1 MAIPLAYN
9 VRSVFQ
15 RPVSTFTTAA
25 GIGLTVAIFIGALA
39 LAEGFRA
46 SLVSTGSNDNA
57 LVLRKGADSEISS
70 AISLES
76 ASIIRSS
83 PGVATSPEGRSL
95 ASPEIVVVVNKDR
108 LGMAG
113 SSNLTVRGVDPAAT
127 GVRTALLLEEGR
139 MFAPGS
145 DEIIVAQRIAKRFAN
160 CEIGQKLRFEQR
172 DFTVVGHFSA
182 KGSAFES
189 EIWGDAS
196 VLAPAMHREGVYQ
209 TLVFRMKDPGQFPAI
224 KKALETDPRL
234 QVEVYRERE
243 FFAKQ
248 SEMFTMIVTVLGTF
262 ITSIM
267 AVGALFGAVN
277 TMYAT
282 IGRARARSRRCRAR
296 LLAARGDARVRRRV
310 ARHLAARRAD
320 RLPARAAH
328 ERHHVE
334 HDELLVV
341 QRAGVPV
348 PGHAAGAARR
358 TRLLGATRPARR
370 LLPRAARVA
379 PAARGRAS
387 RRLIAEA
394 HAPRPATRPASP
406 SPAARAVRFHAIRQ
420 HFAFARHS
428 VRDFRGNR
436 SRKHPYEENSH
447 GLGRST

>member
-1 MAIPLAYN
+1 MAIPLTYN

-39 LAEGFRA
+39 LAEGFRS
-46 SLVSTGSNDNA
+46 SLVSTGSDDNA

-70 AISLES
+70 AVSLEA

-83 PGVATSPEGRSL
+83 PGVATGPDGRAL
-95 ASPEIVVVVNKDR
+95 ASSELVVVVNKDR

-113 SSNLTVRGVDPAAT
+113 SSNLTLRGVDPSAA
-127 GVRTALLLEEGR
+127 GVRTALVLEEGR
-139 MFAPGS
+139 MFTPGS

-196 VLAPAMHREGVYQ
+196 VLAPAMHREGTFQ
-209 TLVFRMKDPGQFPAI
+209 TVVFRMKDPAQFPAI
-224 KKALETDPRL
+224 KKALESDPRL

-248 SEMFTMIVTVLGTF
+248 SELFTMIVTVLGTF

-282 IGRARARSRRCRAR
+282 IGARTREIATLLVLGFSPFAVMLAFVAESLVIALLGGLIGC
-296 LLAARGDARVRRRV
+296 LLALPMNGITSSTTNFSSFSEQAFQFHVTPQVLLSG
-310 ARHLAARRAD
+310 LAFSA
-320 RLPARAAH
+320 
-328 ERHHVE
+328 
-334 HDELLVV
+334 
-341 QRAGVPV
+341 
-348 PGHAAGAARR
+348 
-358 TRLLGATRPARR
+358 LLGLLGGFFPA
-370 LLPRAARVA
+370 LH
-379 PAARGRAS
+379 AS
-387 RRLIAEA
+387 RRAL
-394 HAPRPATRPASP
+394 
-406 SPAARAVRFHAIRQ
+406 AAAL
-420 HFAFARHS
+420 
-428 VRDFRGNR
+428 RGN
-436 SRKHPYEENSH
+436 
-447 GLGRST
+447 

>member
-39 LAEGFRA
+39 LAEGFRS

-70 AISLES
+70 AVPLDA

-83 PGVATSPEGRSL
+83 PAVATGPQGRAL
-95 ASPEIVVVVNKDR
+95 ASPELVVVVNKPR
-108 LGMAG
+108 LGMEG

-127 GVRTALLLEEGR
+127 GVRTALLVEEGR
-139 MFAPGS
+139 MFTPGS

-160 CEIGQKLRFEQR
+160 CEIGEKLRFEQR

-182 KGSAFES
+182 GGSAFES

-196 VLAPAMHREGVYQ
+196 VLGPAMHREGVYQ
-209 TLVFRMKDPGQFPAI
+209 TVVFRMKDPAQFAAT

-234 QVEVYRERE
+234 QVEVFRERE

-248 SEMFTMIVTVLGTF
+248 SEMFTMIVSVLGTF

-282 IGRARARSRRCRAR
+282 IGARTREIATLLVLGFSPFAVMVAFVVESLVISLLGGLLGC
-296 LLAARGDARVRRRV
+296 LLALPINGITSSTTNFASFSEQAFQFQVTPQVLLAGLAFSALLGVLGGFFP
-310 ARHLAARRAD
+310 ALHAARRPLASA
-320 RLPARAAH
+320 L
-328 ERHHVE
+328 
-334 HDELLVV
+334 
-341 QRAGVPV
+341 
-348 PGHAAGAARR
+348 
-358 TRLLGATRPARR
+358 
-370 LLPRAARVA
+370 
-379 PAARGRAS
+379 RG
-387 RRLIAEA
+387 
-394 HAPRPATRPASP
+394 
-406 SPAARAVRFHAIRQ
+406 
-420 HFAFARHS
+420 
-428 VRDFRGNR
+428 G
-436 SRKHPYEENSH
+436 
-447 GLGRST
+447 